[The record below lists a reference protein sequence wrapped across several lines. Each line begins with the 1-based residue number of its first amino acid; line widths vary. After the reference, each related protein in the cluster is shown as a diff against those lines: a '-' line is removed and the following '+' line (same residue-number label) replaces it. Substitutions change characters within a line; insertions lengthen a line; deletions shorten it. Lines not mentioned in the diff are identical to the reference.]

1 MRNVVTVFAILLA
14 VAAGLVAADKP
25 SDTGEFKTLIQQ
37 YWEAWSTLNPDNAA
51 PMYAKEADA
60 VFFDV
65 APLKYNGWEEY
76 KVGVKQVF
84 ASAASAS
91 FAPNEDLKV
100 TRHGNIAWTSNTF
113 RGTIHRKDGKTM
125 ELTGRHTAIWEKR
138 GAHWI
143 IVHEHVSAPLPG

>member
-1 MRNVVTVFAILLA
+1 MRKFVTAFAILL
-14 VAAGLVAADKP
+14 VLAAIVQGADKP
-25 SDTGEFKTLIQQ
+25 GGSAEFKTLIQH

-60 VFFDV
+60 VFFDI

-76 KVGVKQVF
+76 KVGVKQIF

-91 FAPNEDLKV
+91 FVPNDDLKV
-100 TRHGNIAWTSNTF
+100 TRRGNIAWTSNTF
-113 RGTIHRKDGKTM
+113 RGTIHQKDGKTM
-125 ELTGRHTAIWEKR
+125 ELTGRHTAVWEKR

-143 IVHEHVSAPLPG
+143 IVHEHVSAPLP